1 MAAVRKP
8 SGFVVP
14 TGMLILI
21 LASAPVGKAVLP
33 GAGALA
39 GAPWGRGALRQSSV
53 QDRQLADQALEGLVM
68 QEDALEEFADD
79 IDDDESAFMGF
90 QRPAKLTNPS
100 ASSQAE
106 KPSASPQEVDQA
118 FEPQGEGWEAQF
130 ALGLH
135 ESKLMVAAEELSVG
149 AWATDRN
156 ELGEGSGAG
165 VPAQML
171 KAEALMLAAE
181 TAPATSCKE
190 KTAERALRLYY
201 HARWLAER
209 NYARA
214 AEWRYAESAR
224 LARRSRRSVLA
235 SHSLARL
242 GYFLM
247 QWNRPEEAREV
258 LAESMQLNI
267 KSNPLA
273 PYLYGVLERQ
283 AAGAD
288 IPRLL
293 AAEEHII
300 QSGEQPSEDL
310 ELERNDLVAEINY
323 WRDAE
328 LSSKHCLA
336 NSDVAHVLICLC
348 GHAAQRLSEVCR

>member
-1 MAAVRKP
+1 MTALCKP
-8 SGFVVP
+8 SRFVP
-14 TGMLILI
+14 AFMLILFF
-21 LASAPVGKAVLP
+21 ASAPAGEAVLP
-33 GAGALA
+33 GAGAL
-39 GAPWGRGALRQSSV
+39 GAQFGRGTLRPTSA

-90 QRPAKLTNPS
+90 QRPAKLTNPG

-106 KPSASPQEVDQA
+106 KPSTSRQEADEA

-181 TAPATSCKE
+181 TAPADSCKV

-209 NYARA
+209 NYASA

-242 GYFLM
+242 GYFLI

-258 LAESMQLNI
+258 LAESMQLNM

-288 IPRLL
+288 LPRLL

-310 ELERNDLVAEINY
+310 ELERHDLIAEISY

-328 LSSKHCLA
+328 VSSKHCLA

-348 GHAAQRLSEVCR
+348 GHAAQRLSEACR